1 MDARL
6 PGARLP
12 GSMDRRQQEPTK
24 HFMSQTVERLKEL
37 LFDSE
42 AQALAELARRL
53 DTVAATDAKA
63 RAELAAE
70 LKVKIDQVMERAG
83 SAERFTAS
91 VAEVLDEA
99 LRRAEVSKHSELSL
113 SIAPLVVSTIKTEL
127 KNSQDEMVEALYPI
141 TGRLV
146 KAYVAS
152 AIKDLTE
159 DMNRRLEQNPVML
172 RLQSITTGR
181 SVAELALAGTQDFEL
196 LELFLIR
203 RGSGELVAHWPEAAS
218 GRQQLLSG
226 VLAAV
231 NAFAN
236 EAFAADEGALRQID
250 LGEETVYLR
259 RSQLYLLA
267 AKCSGT
273 APKGV
278 EQALDDAFLATIEKE
293 LDSGDGSAERDGAHE
308 QTKLLAGLGSELKTR
323 VAEQKSAL
331 ARPAG
336 NPLKVL
342 AALIL
347 LPLLGWFAWSYYS
360 DFANGRT
367 RDTATRVIAS
377 TADMRGYPARL
388 EASQQGRTLR
398 IAGLAP
404 SQAVKDK
411 VLSRLTMVLPR
422 VEIRDE
428 LAVVPG
434 SDISI
439 PDTTPQ
445 FDELRRS
452 LSGLEAQ
459 MAVVSAVRAL
469 ERAGRRIS
477 DARTDL
483 AAAAQ
488 SERDASS
495 LKKLEAASAETG
507 LLAKEVAAIP
517 TMLRS
522 SGDLAGTAGTATAG
536 RIEKLGTRVAA
547 LNATIAALAGTAA
560 QPAIARTGEGNAGAE
575 MAAELLAAEAERLAA
590 LASVTSVASR
600 LKPPPAAAPVPRAVL
615 ADFAARHAVFFAN
628 GIDYRDAAATER
640 TLEALVP
647 LVKSAGAILRVVGYT
662 DDAGTAPTNTTLAQ
676 DRAERVRQD
685 LISRGAPASLL
696 VAVGRRDSI
705 DLSPSQGLTSPNRR
719 VAFELTYEGEIP
731 Q

>member
-1 MDARL
+1 
-6 PGARLP
+6 
-12 GSMDRRQQEPTK
+12 
-24 HFMSQTVERLKEL
+24 MSQTVERLKEL
-37 LFDSE
+37 LFDNE
-42 AQALAELARRL
+42 AQALADLARRL
-53 DTVAATDAKA
+53 EAVAAHDAKA
-63 RAELAAE
+63 RADLAAE
-70 LKVKIDQVMERAG
+70 LKIKIDQVMERAG

-99 LRRAEVSKHSELSL
+99 LRRAEVAKHSELSL

-172 RLQSITTGR
+172 RLQSLATGR

-218 GRQQLLSG
+218 GREQLLSG

-236 EAFAADEGALRQID
+236 EAFAADEASLRQID

-259 RSQLYLLA
+259 GSQIYLLA

-278 EQALDDAFLATIEKE
+278 EQALDDAFLAAIEKE
-293 LDSGDGSAERDGAHE
+293 LGSSETTVHADSAQDQA
-308 QTKLLAGLGSELKTR
+308 KLLAALGSELKER
-323 VAEQKSAL
+323 VDEQKRAL
-331 ARPAG
+331 SRPAG
-336 NPLKVL
+336 NPLKTL
-342 AALIL
+342 AAVIL
-347 LPLLGWFAWSYYS
+347 LPLLAWLGWSYYA

-367 RDTATRVIAS
+367 RDAATRVIAS
-377 TADMRGYPARL
+377 TAAMRGYPARL
-388 EASQQGRTLR
+388 EATRQGRTLR

-404 SQAVKDK
+404 SQSVKDK

-434 SDISI
+434 SDIAI
-439 PDTTPQ
+439 PDTAPQ

-452 LSGLEAQ
+452 LSGLEEQ
-459 MAVVSAVRAL
+459 MAVVSTVRSL
-469 ERAGRRIS
+469 ERAGRRVS
-477 DARTDL
+477 AARADL
-483 AAAAQ
+483 AAAAR
-488 SERDASS
+488 SERDSS
-495 LKKLEAASAETG
+495 IIKKLESG
-507 LLAKEVAAIP
+507 AKEAAALADEIAAIP
-517 TMLRS
+517 AELRS
-522 SGDLAGTAGTATAG
+522 SGNVSGPAGEATASEIG
-536 RIEKLGTRVAA
+536 KLGARVAA
-547 LNATIAALAGTAA
+547 MNDSVAALAGTQSQPQTARAA
-560 QPAIARTGEGNAGAE
+560 TPDGTQGAE

-600 LKPPPAAAPVPRAVL
+600 LRPEPAAAPEPRAML
-615 ADFAARHAVFFAN
+615 ESFAARNAVFFAN
-628 GIDYRDAAATER
+628 GTDYRDSAAAAR
-640 TLEALVP
+640 TFDSLVP
-647 LVKSAGAILRVVGYT
+647 LIKAANTILRVVGYT
-662 DDAGTAPTNTTLAQ
+662 DDAGTAPGNTTLAH

-705 DLSPSQGLTSPNRR
+705 DISPAQGAASPNRR
-719 VAFELTYEGEIP
+719 VAFEPTYEGEIP
-731 Q
+731 